1 MKLIATD
8 LDGTLLNEEGK
19 VSQKNAEA
27 IKKATDFGIQVVVA
41 TGRSYEAAS
50 KPLQEV
56 GITAPVICLNGA
68 NTYSKNKELLRE
80 APLGRETAKDVQK
93 HCEEENIYFEL
104 FTNEGVY
111 STSREKFIQVMI
123 DILKSANP
131 DMTEDEIRVGA
142 ERRFQNEEVQFID
155 HYATL
160 FERDDLT
167 VYKILA
173 FSLDDKKLKDLF
185 INLDVNPDL
194 AITSSGEVNLE
205 FNHPD
210 AQKGIALEA
219 LAKSMGINMDEVMTL
234 GDNFND
240 VSMLT
245 MAGRGVAMGNA
256 VEEIKALCKYTT
268 KSNEEHGVAYAIEE
282 MLKDLE

>member
-142 ERRFQNEEVQFID
+142 EHRFQNEEVQFID